1 MLHPMLRNIRRAVV
15 PLALFSG
22 LLGLAYP
29 LAMTGLAGAIAPRQA
44 EGSPVTDAAGRVVG
58 SALVGQDFSSPG
70 YFHGR
75 PSAVDYDAAAAGA
88 SNLGPTS
95 AALAAEI
102 GDRIAAVRA
111 ETGAGGTV
119 PGDLVTAS
127 GSGLDP
133 DLSPE
138 AVRLQIPRVAAAR
151 QVAPDALMALV
162 AAHVERPVAGLI
174 GQPRVNLLRLNMALD
189 AVAGPG
195 AG

>member
-44 EGSPVTDAAGRVVG
+44 AGSPVTDAAGRVVG
-58 SALVGQDFSSPG
+58 SALVGQDFTSPG

-75 PSAVDYDAAAAGA
+75 PSAVGYDAAAAGA

-95 AALAAEI
+95 AALAAQI

-111 ETGAGGTV
+111 ETGAGGAI
-119 PGDLVTAS
+119 PADLVTAS

-138 AVRLQIPRVAAAR
+138 AVRLQVPRVAAAR
-151 QVAPDALMALV
+151 QMAPDAVEALV
-162 AAHVERPVAGLI
+162 VAHVERPVAGLI

-189 AVAGPG
+189 AMAGPG

>member
-15 PLALFSG
+15 PLVLFSG

-29 LAMTGLAGAIAPRQA
+29 LAMAGLAGTIAPRQA
-44 EGSPVTDAAGRVVG
+44 AGSPVTDAAGQVVG
-58 SALVGQDFSSPG
+58 SALVGQAFTSPG

-95 AALAAEI
+95 AALVAEI
-102 GDRIAAVRA
+102 RDRIAAVRA
-111 ETGAGGTV
+111 ETGAGGAV

-138 AVRLQIPRVAAAR
+138 AVRLQIPRVAKVR
-151 QVAPDALMALV
+151 RMAPDALAALV
-162 AAHVERPVAGLI
+162 AAHIERPVAGVI

-189 AVAGPG
+189 AMAGPG